1 MSSATAYLDG
11 AREATSP
18 NSERRWLVLAI
29 VAVAQLMIVLDATIV
44 NIALPS
50 AQRALHIS
58 NADRQW
64 VVTAYTLAFGC
75 LLLLGGRV
83 ADYFGRK
90 RAFLIGLGGF
100 AFASALGGLA
110 QNELMLFA
118 ARALQGGFGALMAP
132 AALSIMTTTFTDARE
147 RAKAFGVYGAIAGG
161 GAAVGLLMGGVLTEY
176 ATWRW
181 CLLVN
186 APIALVTMVAT
197 FLVIH
202 ESRIEGDTR
211 YDLPGAAAAT
221 LGLAGLVFGF
231 TKADTNGWSSPV
243 TIAFLLAGVVLLGL
257 FVTIERRSTHPLLP
271 LRVIL
276 DRNRGGSLLAS
287 LLTGLAMFGMFLFL
301 TYYLQGTL
309 HYSALRCGVAFLP
322 FSLGI
327 VISAVVASQLLPR
340 FGPRPLMLVGLVLV
354 LVGLLWF
361 AQIGPHTGYLTHV
374 LPPELIMSLGM
385 GQVFVPLSNT
395 ALIGVAPHDA
405 GVASAMINTTQQIG
419 GSLGTSLLT
428 TIAATATAGYVASHA
443 GAATAASVV
452 HGYTTA
458 FLVGACFVLVALV
471 TTALLLNAR
480 RHDMAA
486 PDPER
491 VPVAA

>member
-1 MSSATAYLDG
+1 MSTATLAADPPH
-11 AREATSP
+11 AMSP

-29 VAVAQLMIVLDATIV
+29 VAIAQLMIVLDATIV

-75 LLLLGGRV
+75 LLLLGGRI

-90 RAFLIGLGGF
+90 RAFLIGLAGF
-100 AFASALGGLA
+100 AFASALGGLSV
-110 QNELMLFA
+110 NEGMLFA

-132 AALSIMTTTFTDARE
+132 AALSIMTTTFTDPKE
-147 RAKAFGVYGAIAGG
+147 RAQAFGVYGAIAGG

-186 APIALVTMVAT
+186 APIAVAT
-197 FLVIH
+197 MIATALIVK
-202 ESRIEGDTR
+202 ESRIEGNTR
-211 YDLPGAAAAT
+211 YDLPGAASAT
-221 LGLAGLVFGF
+221 LGLAGLVYGF
-231 TKADTNGWSSPV
+231 TKADTNGWSAPI
-243 TIAFLLAGVVLLGL
+243 TIAFLLAGVALLAL
-257 FVTIERRSTHPLLP
+257 FVVIERRSQHPLLP

-276 DRNRGGSLLAS
+276 DGNRGGSLLAS

-309 HYSALRCGVAFLP
+309 HYSALRSGVAFLP

-327 VISAVVASQLLPR
+327 VISAGIASQLLPR
-340 FGPRPLMLVGLVLV
+340 FGPRPLMLVGLGMGLI
-354 LVGLLWF
+354 GLLLF
-361 AQIGPHTGYLTHV
+361 TQIGPHTGYLSHV
-374 LPPELIMSLGM
+374 LPGEVVMSLGL

-405 GVASAMINTTQQIG
+405 GVASALINTTQQIG
-419 GSLGTSLLT
+419 GALGTSLLN
-428 TIAATATAGYVASHA
+428 TIAATATASYIAAHGSSTIVA
-443 GAATAASVV
+443 GTV
-452 HGYTTA
+452 HGYTRA
-458 FLVGACFVLVALV
+458 FFVGAGFIVLALI
-471 TTALLLNAR
+471 TTAVFMRAGRDDL
-480 RHDMAA
+480 AA
-486 PDPER
+486 VPDAA
-491 VPVAA
+491 PVAA